1 MNGSY
6 EDAGSYVR
14 KLVGYFRY
22 ETEEEVSLLNE
33 IYKRADL
40 LDNFFIANFKLKAR
54 IKNENGKTVKKVYE
68 RPETPYQRLLESEQ
82 LEEEQKEKLREIYK
96 SLNMVKLREE
106 IEGLMK
112 ELYHMQGRNG
122 KGNFSDRNMIQPASY
137 FDDI

>member
-1 MNGSY
+1 M
-6 EDAGSYVR
+6 R

-40 LDNFFIANFKLKAR
+40 LDNFYIANFKLKAR

-68 RPETPYQRLLESEQ
+68 RPETPYQRLIESED
-82 LEEEQKEKLREIYK
+82 LEEEQKGKLRELYK

-106 IEGLMK
+106 IEGLTK
-112 ELYHMQGRNG
+112 ELYHMQERNG
-122 KGNFSDRNMIQPASY
+122 NNNFDDRNMIQPASY
-137 FDDI
+137 FDDIQL

>member
-1 MNGSY
+1 
-6 EDAGSYVR
+6 VR

-68 RPETPYQRLLESEQ
+68 RPETPYQRLLRASSWKKNK
-82 LEEEQKEKLREIYK
+82 KE
-96 SLNMVKLREE
+96 N
-106 IEGLMK
+106 
-112 ELYHMQGRNG
+112 
-122 KGNFSDRNMIQPASY
+122 
-137 FDDI
+137 

>member
-1 MNGSY
+1 M
-6 EDAGSYVR
+6 R

-68 RPETPYQRLLESEQ
+68 RPETPYQRLIESED
-82 LEEEQKEKLREIYK
+82 LEEEQKGKLRELYK

-106 IEGLMK
+106 IERLTK
-112 ELYHMQGRNG
+112 ELYHMQERNG
-122 KGNFSDRNMIQPASY
+122 KDNFSDRNMIQPVSY
-137 FDDI
+137 FDNI